1 MLKNNNNK
9 YVIESDD
16 ISYVDVMS
24 HNNEILPK
32 LGYPIKYSY
41 RYRSEDTVLWN
52 VGFYFLKG
60 GKGKGEKFYNDDSLI
75 LDSSKVNNGNIN
87 TTLTKRHLI
96 RNKIFDKKYV
106 VIKLNEFSFIEN
118 YELSISHHFTSSYYT
133 SSNIFNPDGDEGED
147 FTFDRLRGV
156 LPKNFRHK
164 HSFLDVVDKQYY
176 LIIPSVDVLYDENF
190 PLVKEVRGTDKDED
204 DYEEKSPE
212 MFLSKIVDVEVP
224 KSVEVDDDD
233 FRVIT
238 QKINSYKNGTNNIE
252 IPMSEIYRRF
262 TENFIE
268 PELDSIGKDKL
279 WFGEEFSTRLM
290 SKEDKKNLYGM
301 MNTGRTSIHFN
312 PFELFQKEDYKG
324 YERYK
329 PVFDEESKISDDEKM
344 EKVIDTIDSR
354 RKLSLKGLRKFKR
367 DTKKEIDEV
376 IEYLK
381 ESKTQLDTT
390 SKEFDKL
397 FKKPFDPNYDMSD
410 FKDTWV
416 EERVNSKIDGHDSR
430 RTSYFHIKLDSL
442 SKEYEVGDISLFK
455 SLDIE
460 TLKKL
465 RTSGSE
471 VFKKLFEDSSLT
483 DISKDRNRR
492 KDKIHFGYE
501 GRKKLDNLV
510 TKYYKDFYGY
520 GDKDDLDIPNE
531 DKQFNELKYGSLWVE
546 VYVMEKMTKLVI
558 SELGYL
564 IGNKRFKKQHSLFKG
579 DLDMIKEN
587 YLYDN
592 LFFGEYQYHKSSP
605 VSVIDYPY
613 ENNGRIEV
621 LIEGFD
627 EHMKY
632 YPKVKLMEIPTEPNP
647 FEDEK

>member
-9 YVIESDD
+9 YVVESDD

-24 HNNEILPK
+24 HNDEILSN
-32 LGYPIKYSY
+32 LGYQKK
-41 RYRSEDTVLWN
+41 RNYRSDDTVLWN

-60 GKGKGEKFYNDDSLI
+60 GKGKGGKFYNDDSLI
-75 LDSSKVNNGNIN
+75 LDSSKVNDGNIN

-96 RNKIFDKKYV
+96 RNDIFNKKYV
-106 VIKLNEFSFIEN
+106 VIKLNEFSLIGN
-118 YELSISHHFTSSYYT
+118 YNKTLEHHFSDSYYT
-133 SSNIFNPDGDEGED
+133 SSNIFRPDDKYVED
-147 FTFDRLRGV
+147 FTFDRLRDV

-164 HSFLDVVDKQYY
+164 HSFLDIVDKQYY

-190 PLVKEVRGTDKDED
+190 PLVKEVRGIDKDED
-204 DYEEKSPE
+204 DYDVDIPE

-224 KSVEVDDDD
+224 KSVEVDDFD

-252 IPMSEIYRRF
+252 ISMSEIYKRF
-262 TENFIE
+262 TENWIE

-290 SKEDKKNLYGM
+290 GQEDKKNPFGM
-301 MNTGRTSIHFN
+301 LNTLSGRTSIHFN
-312 PFELFQKEDYKG
+312 PFELFQKEKYEGYKT
-324 YERYK
+324 YE
-329 PVFDEESKISDDEKM
+329 PEFDEESKISDDEKM

-381 ESKTQLDTT
+381 ESKTQLETT
-390 SKEFDKL
+390 SKEFDNL
-397 FKKPFDPNYDMSD
+397 FKKPFELNYDMSH

-416 EERVNSKIDGHDSR
+416 EERVNSKIDGDDSR
-430 RTSYFHIKLDSL
+430 WTSYFHKKLVHLVEQYS
-442 SKEYEVGDISLFK
+442 EGDISLFK

-460 TLKKL
+460 TLKKF

-471 VFKKLFEDSSLT
+471 VFKKLFEGSSIIDT
-483 DISKDRNRR
+483 SKDRNIR
-492 KDKIHFGYE
+492 KDKIDFGYE
-501 GRKKLDNLV
+501 GRKKLDNFV

-531 DKQFNELKYGSLWVE
+531 DKQFNELKYGSLWVD
-546 VYVMEKMTKLVI
+546 VYVMEKMTNLVI
-558 SELGYL
+558 SELENL
-564 IGNKRFKKQHSLFKG
+564 IGNKRFKKQHSLFKD
-579 DLDMIKEN
+579 DLDMIIEN
-587 YLYDN
+587 YRRDN

-605 VSVIDYPY
+605 VSVIDNPN
-613 ENNGRIEV
+613 ENISRIKVLEEV
-621 LIEGFD
+621 FVI
-627 EHMKY
+627 HMTY
-632 YPKVKLMEIPTEPNP
+632 YPKVRLMEIPTEPKP
-647 FEDEK
+647 SEDS

>member
-1 MLKNNNNK
+1 
-9 YVIESDD
+9 
-16 ISYVDVMS
+16 
-24 HNNEILPK
+24 
-32 LGYPIKYSY
+32 
-41 RYRSEDTVLWN
+41 
-52 VGFYFLKG
+52 
-60 GKGKGEKFYNDDSLI
+60 
-75 LDSSKVNNGNIN
+75 KVNDGNN
-87 TTLTKRHLI
+87 YPTLTKRYLI
-96 RNKIFDKKYV
+96 RNDILNKKYV
-106 VIKLNEFSFIEN
+106 VIKLNEFSLIEN
-118 YELSISHHFTSSYYT
+118 YELSISHHFTSSYYY

-147 FTFDRLRGV
+147 FTFDRLRDV
-156 LPKNFRHK
+156 LPNNFRHK

-224 KSVEVDDDD
+224 KSVEVVDDD

-262 TENFIE
+262 TENWIE
-268 PELDSIGKDKL
+268 PSLGSIGKDKL
-279 WFGEEFSTRLM
+279 WFGEEFSTDLFGQ
-290 SKEDKKNLYGM
+290 EDKDDTFLMLNS
-301 MNTGRTSIHFN
+301 GRTSIHFN

-329 PVFDEESKISDDEKM
+329 PEFDVESKISDDEKM

-354 RKLSLKGLRKFKR
+354 RKLSLKGLKKFKR

-381 ESKTQLDTT
+381 ESKTQLDTN

-397 FKKPFDPNYDMSD
+397 FKKPFELNYNMSD

-416 EERVNSKIDGHDSR
+416 EERVNSKIDSHDSESGHLSR
-430 RTSYFHIKLDSL
+430 RTSYFH
-442 SKEYEVGDISLFK
+442 KELVHLVEQYSEGDISLFK

-460 TLKKL
+460 TLKKF
-465 RTSGSE
+465 RTSSSE
-471 VFKKLFEDSSLT
+471 VFKKLFEGSSIIDT
-483 DISKDRNRR
+483 SKDRNRR
-492 KDKIHFGYE
+492 KDKIDFGYK
-501 GRKKLDNLV
+501 GRKKFENLI

-546 VYVMEKMTKLVI
+546 VYVMEKMTNLVI
-558 SELGYL
+558 SELENL

-579 DLDMIKEN
+579 DLDMIREN
-587 YLYDN
+587 YLNDN

-605 VSVIDYPY
+605 VSVIDYPD
-613 ENNGRIEV
+613 ENNSRIEV

-627 EHMKY
+627 KHMTY